1 MAENAQKT
9 AADADENAAA
19 DEKVTPKTAL
29 ERYDA
34 EVWKKKS
41 RDLTAE
47 LQHRVEAGDTER
59 VRILL
64 KKHLNEPLGGRFV
77 WRKPHVD
84 ANDGQALITACKKGH
99 ANIVNLLLDAGARPS
114 GVIQTKKHGAA
125 LRAAARNGHL
135 DVVKLLVDRK
145 ADVNAKGGSWSS
157 DKSPLDAAILAGQAK
172 VVEYLLDHKAKPD
185 WHTSEYAIKSGSAEV
200 VRVLLDHGQ
209 DIGAHRMVD
218 AAKAGH
224 TKTVALLL
232 DQGAVKGRSHA
243 GSEALT
249 HAAADGHTEMALK
262 LIDAGAYH
270 SHALT
275 LAAEGGYNEIVS
287 RLLEI
292 GARPNVPADNRP
304 LHAAVASGYLDTA
317 KLLLEGGADAAAD
330 NNHALRTAALHGNEA
345 MSMLLLEHGAH
356 IDNAIA
362 HATTQDA
369 TGYLKRLK
377 KRDTTEWTQLDE
389 KTVQQTKYI
398 GMDTTLKTIFNFE
411 AGQVVTS
418 VLHEKGVGLTAPV
431 SSQSVQSVDEMPQKA
446 LLEEARTRL
455 AANTN
460 TETAQQKQKKTA
472 PQRRATPGHKSG

>member
-1 MAENAQKT
+1 MAEDAQKT
-9 AADADENAAA
+9 AADADENAVE
-19 DEKVTPKTAL
+19 DKKETPKTAL

-47 LQHRVEAGDTER
+47 LQKHVESGDTER
-59 VRILL
+59 VRVLL
-64 KKHLNEPLGGRFV
+64 KRHLHEALGGRFA

-84 ANDGQALITACKKGH
+84 ADEGLALITACKKGH

-114 GVIQTKKHGAA
+114 GVVQTKKHGGA
-125 LRAAARNGHL
+125 LREAARNGHL
-135 DVVKLLVDRK
+135 DIVKLLVDRK
-145 ADVNAKGGSWSS
+145 ADVNAKGYGWSS
-157 DKSPLDAAILAGQAK
+157 EYSPLDTAILAGQAE
-172 VVEYLLDHKAKPD
+172 VVEYLLNHKAKPD

-200 VRVLLDHGQ
+200 VRVLLEHGQ
-209 DIGAHRMVD
+209 DIGGHRMVE
-218 AAKAGH
+218 AAEAGQ

-232 DQGAVKGRSHA
+232 DEGAVKGRSRA

-249 HAAADGHTEMALK
+249 HAAANGHAEMALK

-287 RLLEI
+287 KLLEI
-292 GARPNVPADNRP
+292 GARPDTPADNRP

-317 KLLLEGGADAAAD
+317 KLLLEGGADAKAD

-362 HATTQDA
+362 HPTTQDA
-369 TGYLKRLK
+369 TGYLTRLK
-377 KRDTTEWTQLDE
+377 KRDTTEWAQLDE
-389 KTVQQTKYI
+389 NTVQQTKYI
-398 GMDTTLKTIFNFE
+398 GMNTTLKTIFNFE

-431 SSQSVQSVDEMPQKA
+431 SSQSVQSVDEIPQKA
-446 LLEEARTRL
+446 LLEEARTHL

-460 TETAQQKQKKTA
+460 TATAQEKTKKSA
-472 PQRRATPGHKSG
+472 PQRRATPGHK